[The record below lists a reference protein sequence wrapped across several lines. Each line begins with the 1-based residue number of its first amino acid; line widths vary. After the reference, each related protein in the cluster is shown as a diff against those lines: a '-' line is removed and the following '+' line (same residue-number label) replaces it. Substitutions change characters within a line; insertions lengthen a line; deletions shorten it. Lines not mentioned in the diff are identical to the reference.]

1 MKFWKKA
8 PPPYWADIRAWSLLV
23 PAGAATLGAIAYSI
37 QGIAVSQG
45 SVLSGQWMNAVVIF
59 GAIMLGI
66 GCEGGTL
73 AASIEIARKRR
84 DGDADLITVLGREIS
99 ADMAGLLIS
108 YTATVFSRVLALHPV
123 QSLPV
128 IIILVLA
135 SAADAYFLFKE
146 SGDYLSIRDR
156 NVARWETARWY
167 YEEMHNV
174 QAALFALAHDE
185 PMTISDDVKKLKEHT
200 EELKTALQEANKAE
214 EQLTQQLHNTQQ
226 EAASYKQQT
235 QQLQEQLVALLERVA
250 QLTQPTQPETQLENT
265 SVVSETQPTQPE
277 TQPAQHKSQ
286 PTNTTKEQRVV
297 QLLNEGHSTSETAQ
311 LAECSYEYARQIK
324 KQLEAQHG
332 TTG

>member
-8 PPPYWADIRAWSLLV
+8 PPQYWEDLRAWSLLI

-45 SVLSGQWMNAVVIF
+45 GVLPVEWMNVIVAF
-59 GAIMLGI
+59 GAVMLGI

-73 AASIEIARKRR
+73 AACVEIARKRR
-84 DGDADLITVLGREIS
+84 DGDADMINVLGYDIS
-99 ADMAGLLIS
+99 VDLSGLLIS
-108 YTATVFSRVLALHPV
+108 YTATVFARVLALHPV

-185 PMTISDDVKKLKEHT
+185 PMTISDDVRKLKEHT
-200 EELKTALQEANKAE
+200 EELKVALQEANKAE
-214 EQLTQQLHNTQQ
+214 EQLTQQLHQTQQ
-226 EAASYKQQT
+226 EATGYKQRT
-235 QQLQEQLVALLERVA
+235 QQLEQQVVKLLERVA
-250 QLTQPTQPETQLENT
+250 QLALPAQLENT
-265 SVVSETQPTQPE
+265 SVVSETQL
-277 TQPAQHKSQ
+277 TQPATQ
-286 PTNTTKEQRVV
+286 PTQLPAQLHNTTKEQRVV
-297 QLLNEGHSTSETAQ
+297 QLLNEGHNTSETAQ